1 MSGRKRKTVVIGIL
15 GTTLDAPRRDRWG
28 QWRPTVSL
36 GMHEDLIVDRLE
48 LLRGHGSEK
57 LADAVAD
64 DVRHVSPETTV
75 VQHAVDLS
83 SPWSFPDIYATLL
96 DFAKGYP
103 FDPER
108 EDYLVHI
115 TTGSHVMQICFF
127 LLVESRI
134 VPGRL
139 IQTGPGKQG
148 GTPTYDLIDL
158 DLERYDVLK
167 ERFQRERD
175 ESLSFLKAGIATKSA
190 PFNAMIERI
199 ETVAVRSRDPIL
211 LMGPTGAGKS
221 HLARRIYQLRKER
234 GALDGA
240 WVEVN
245 CATLRGEHAMAALFG
260 HKKGSFTGA
269 MSDRPGL
276 LKQAHKGMLFLDEI
290 GELGDDEQA
299 MLLHAIEDKRFLP
312 LGADTPVQVDFQLIA
327 GTNRDLRDAARE
339 GRFREDLLVRL
350 DLWTF
355 TLPSLAERREDIEP
369 NLDFEL
375 EQVSERH
382 GRAITINAD
391 ARKKLLRF
399 AASSEATWQGNFR
412 DLSAAVTRMA
422 TLAPAS
428 RIDVATVDDE
438 ITRLKRAWSHTD
450 PRAGERGQRI
460 ERVLGEAAGE
470 LDRFDRVQLEDVL
483 SVCERASSLSDAGR
497 TLFAQSRA
505 RKTSS
510 NDADRLKKYLAR
522 FEVTFAEVRAALAP

>member
-1 MSGRKRKTVVIGIL
+1 MNDLHQIG
-15 GTTLDAPRRDRWG
+15 
-28 QWRPTVSL
+28 
-36 GMHEDLIVDRLE
+36 
-48 LLRGHGSEK
+48 LRGHHG
-57 LADAVAD
+57 V
-64 DVRHVSPETTV
+64 DV
-75 VQHAVDLS
+75 
-83 SPWSFPDIYATLL
+83 
-96 DFAKGYP
+96 
-103 FDPER
+103 
-108 EDYLVHI
+108 LV
-115 TTGSHVMQICFF
+115 
-127 LLVESRI
+127 
-134 VPGRL
+134 RL
-139 IQTGPGKQG
+139 RG
-148 GTPTYDLIDL
+148 LIDHALVLAAL
-158 DLERYDVLK
+158 DTLGRVDV
-167 ERFQRERD
+167 
-175 ESLSFLKAGIATKSA
+175 
-190 PFNAMIERI
+190 
-199 ETVAVRSRDPIL
+199 IL

-234 GALDGA
+234 SGLEGA

-312 LGADTPVQVDFQLIA
+312 LGADVPVQVDFQLIA

-399 AASSEATWQGNFR
+399 AGSSDATWQGNFR

-438 ITRLKRAWSHTD
+438 IARLKRAWS
-450 PRAGERGQRI
+450 PGERRANGSAGGRI
-460 ERVLGEAAGE
+460 ERVLGEAASE

-497 TLFAQSRA
+497 ALFAQSRA

-522 FEVTFAEVRAALAP
+522 FALGFADVRTALAP